1 MYNFYLMNS
10 QIYFGGGCF
19 WCVEAIF
26 IKIRGVL
33 NVVPGYIGGN
43 TENPTYKDI
52 CTGQT
57 GHAEVIKI
65 TYNQSEIS
73 LKDLLEIFFST
84 HDPTTINR
92 QGNDVGTQ
100 YRSSIFTNDKKE
112 IEIIKKFIVTLDK
125 KKVFKGKIV
134 TTIENKLNFFKAEEY
149 HQNYY
154 ELNKEAPYCS
164 IVIAPKVKKLLKS
177 GSKFVKN

>member
-1 MYNFYLMNS
+1 MQSIYLA
-10 QIYFGGGCF
+10 GGCF
-19 WCVEAIF
+19 WCTEAIF
-26 IKIRGVL
+26 NQVKGINKII
-33 NVVPGYIGGN
+33 PGYIGGK
-43 TENPTYKDI
+43 TPNPTYNMI
-52 CTGQT
+52 CNGNT
-57 GHAEVIKI
+57 GHAEAIECNFDEKI
-65 TYNQSEIS
+65 IS
-73 LKDLLEIFFST
+73 LDDILEIFFST

-112 IEIIKKFIVTLDK
+112 IEIIKKFIVTLDQ
-125 KKVFKGKIV
+125 KKVFKSKIV